1 MSDWKS
7 LLPSSRTPCPFPRLK
22 LTASKQGQL
31 LDAYALCNEEG
42 YAVVG
47 RRECDVLL
55 EHPSTSRKHAA
66 FFFHGDRV
74 MLMDLKSAHGK
85 RK

>member
-31 LDAYALCNEEG
+31 LDAFPLCNEDG
-42 YAVVG
+42 CVVVG
-47 RRECDVLL
+47 RKDCEVLL

-66 FFFHGDRV
+66 FFFVGDSV
-74 MLMDLKSAHGK
+74 MLVDLKSAHGK
-85 RK
+85 